1 MTQRWIVSYEIEIPR
16 CEQILDVTKA
26 ESEPEIEPDRLVND
40 LRREPIT
47 GIAGFR
53 HALRLRRI
61 QSASKLNAVEAVLD
75 KARLSIDDV
84 TQRTLEYKLDSFER
98 LDRMLASAET
108 RRNNA
113 LHEIDRHP
121 SALGAAV
128 RQAVEVED
136 VEFRDVETGIT
147 RGVGES

>member
-53 HALRLRRI
+53 HALRLLRI

-108 RRNNA
+108 RRRCSPCH
-113 LHEIDRHP
+113 LIVTLRH
-121 SALGAAV
+121 SALPFAK
-128 RQAVEVED
+128 RSKSKMSNS
-136 VEFRDVETGIT
+136 ET
-147 RGVGES
+147 SKLA